1 MSEPGERES
10 ESAEA
15 AADSEPDR
23 EPNVTPASQA
33 AGRSRLVAAVLS
45 FVWPG
50 LGQLYSRRRVAA
62 AVFAVPVVLAAV
74 WLVLQLTNGLDYFG
88 ASFLD
93 NSFAL
98 ASMIHAYA
106 VAGPRRRPGVVDTAV
121 IGILL
126 VVVVAV
132 HGFAADLA
140 LAAYN
145 FDNEVASN
153 QLIPDEPTP
162 APTGSATAPATASPS
177 PTAAWTPPS
186 SGSLPRRLTGSRS
199 S

>member
-1 MSEPGERES
+1 M
-10 ESAEA
+10 
-15 AADSEPDR
+15 
-23 EPNVTPASQA
+23 
-33 AGRSRLVAAVLS
+33 
-45 FVWPG
+45 
-50 LGQLYSRRRVAA
+50 
-62 AVFAVPVVLAAV
+62 LAAV

-98 ASMIHAYA
+98 TFVIGLVLMGLWRMASMIHAYA

-186 SGSLPRRLTGSRS
+186 SGSRPASAAST
-199 S
+199 